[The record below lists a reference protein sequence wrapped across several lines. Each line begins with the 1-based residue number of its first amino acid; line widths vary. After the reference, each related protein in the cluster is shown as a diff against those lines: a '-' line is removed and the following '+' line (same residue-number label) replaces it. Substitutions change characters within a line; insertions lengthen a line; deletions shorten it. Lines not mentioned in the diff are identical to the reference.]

1 MRRKMIELNTEGVIT
16 FNHPQNA
23 NPLALWEDDAKITA
37 NASSYRGMRIQRE
50 SDGEYR
56 IPTYNWS
63 MAGSD
68 WIADL
73 QDTPFIRLGHGIS
86 DTSQLAERMLSSTA
100 TNVMAAGTYDQGN
113 YGLAYNVNKVNKAF
127 YLRNLLDAAL
137 RRPVTVV
144 FVSGHSPSPIPSE
157 ALSALARIKNLP
169 DNWDG
174 DGASRINESTLAKAE
189 QLIREAFLVS
199 PKRLKPP
206 SVAPAFGGM
215 IVAEWSGP
223 GGRELIL
230 DIPAGDAP
238 AGFLLVEV
246 SPEGEELE
254 TDDQLGHAWSIQ
266 DLIARL
272 IRD

>member
-1 MRRKMIELNTEGVIT
+1 MRPKMIELNTEGVIT
-16 FNHPQNA
+16 FNDPQNA
-23 NPLALWEDDAKITA
+23 SPLALWEDDTKITA

-56 IPTYNWS
+56 IPTYNWP

-73 QDTPFIRLGHGIS
+73 QDIRFIRLRHGIS

-100 TNVMAAGTYDQGN
+100 TNVIAAGTYDQDN
-113 YGLAYNVNKVNKAF
+113 YDIAYNVNKAF
-127 YLRNLLDAAL
+127 YLRNLLDGAR
-137 RRPVTVV
+137 RRPVAVV
-144 FVSGHSPSPIPSE
+144 SVSGHSPNPIPSE

-174 DGASRINESTLAKAE
+174 DGASRINESTVAKAE
-189 QLIREAFLVS
+189 QLIREAFLAS